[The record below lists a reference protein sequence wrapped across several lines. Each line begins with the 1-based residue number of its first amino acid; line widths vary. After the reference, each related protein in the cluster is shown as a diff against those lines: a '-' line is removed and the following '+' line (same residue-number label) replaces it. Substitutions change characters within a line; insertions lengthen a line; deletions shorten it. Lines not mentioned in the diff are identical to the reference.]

1 MSSRCTFASKRNVR
15 LLGYVSAS
23 VLLASMIPF
32 AAQAATVANPNP
44 DCGGNTAEFNPG
56 NGQGIVVPP
65 GFNVSVFKSGLNMP
79 TGLAFRKTGGKF
91 EVYVLESGH
100 GLPSRCN
107 DESIWP
113 GNSGP
118 ARGEPSARVIP
129 SPPTSSSSIKMGPS
143 NAGLASQQL
152 RGSASRRRAP
162 LSTSRSSVDCRAAAC
177 SRLTRTSRCERPG
190 TTTAHAS

>member
-15 LLGYVSAS
+15 LLGYVAS
-23 VLLASMIPF
+23 VLLASTTPF

-44 DCGGNTAEFNPG
+44 DCGGNTAGFNPG

-79 TGLAFRKTGGKF
+79 TGLAFRKIGGKF
-91 EVYVLESGH
+91 EVYVLELGH

-118 ARGEPSARVIP
+118 GSGGTFGPGNPFTPDILVFDQNGTLHTHAWQANSSRGRLPDVGPRCRHRVRAWI
-129 SPPTSSSSIKMGPS
+129 
-143 NAGLASQQL
+143 AG
-152 RGSASRRRAP
+152 RP
-162 LSTSRSSVDCRAAAC
+162 LVRD
-177 SRLTRTSRCERPG
+177 
-190 TTTAHAS
+190 